1 MVYCSVPVR
10 LSLLNWCHSFKF
22 QWFRCRCE
30 GVSERGREIT
40 KVFLG
45 IWRAWRPSRDSGRFL
60 SPRLSSR
67 LSNKIKFTSNSVHI
81 CVCEN
86 VNVFM
91 CQRGCITHSGV
102 GMCVGLLSQPFPHTL
117 PYTHWKLLAGK
128 RPKLYHVTHALQ
140 CLWSFSTTTRRD
152 IQNVTPP
159 PQKKST
165 WSLRVPCKLWWNWAF
180 NPIYMERSIHV
191 LK

>member
-40 KVFLG
+40 KVFLW
-45 IWRAWRPSRDSGRFL
+45 IRRAWRPSRDSRRFL
-60 SPRLSSR
+60 SPRLSSSR
-67 LSNKIKFTSNSVHI
+67 SNKIKFTSNSVHI

-91 CQRGCITHSGV
+91 WRRGCITHSGV
-102 GMCVGLLSQPFPHTL
+102 GMCVGVFSQPFPHTL
-117 PYTHWKLLAGK
+117 PYTHWKLLQGK
-128 RPKLYHVTHALQ
+128 DLNFTTSHMLYSVCEVSQPLPGREFEMWH
-140 CLWSFSTTTRRD
+140 S
-152 IQNVTPP
+152 PP
-159 PQKKST
+159 PEKKAPGLWECLASCGEIGHLIQFT
-165 WSLRVPCKLWWNWAF
+165 WSGQFMC
-180 NPIYMERSIHV
+180 
-191 LK
+191 